1 MAIEDA
7 LAAWLGNQRWFAG
20 KGQELRDLA
29 IVADT
34 ELVSGDPELRHLI
47 VAVSHGTAVDYYQ
60 VLVGLRRRLPARLK
74 HARIGPAGDGRQ
86 AYDALH
92 DADLTK
98 PLLAGIAGGAET
110 GSLRM
115 QAIPGA
121 QFETGLDSLVLSSE
135 QSNTSLVYGEESIL
149 KVFRRLSPGPNPDL
163 EVTAALARLG
173 SPHVA
178 EPLGWMETRLEGAPT
193 SLAIL
198 SRYLR
203 LATDGWSLAAT
214 SVRDLYAA
222 VEDASA
228 NDTGSTPA
236 QGSSAGFSPAPG
248 VPDTTAPF
256 AIRPDA
262 GGHEH
267 SNFASH
273 RGNYLPENDK
283 IGVFARGVVPPG
295 ESRVRAADVGG
306 DFAGESRR
314 LGIATAQ
321 VHADLAAAL
330 GTDELG
336 TDALGELTERMY
348 RKLDLAVAAVPELTK
363 HVDMIS
369 DAYSELAKLSGPFP
383 VQRVHGDYHL
393 GQVLRTETGWVVLD
407 FEGEPATP
415 LAQRRARSSPLRD
428 VAGMLRS
435 FDYAARHQLIGHPG
449 QAALSDAARDW
460 VRRNASAFCAGYA
473 EAGGLDPVAN
483 QVLLRALQLD
493 KAVYEVLYEARHRP
507 SWLPIPLDSLAEF

>member
-7 LAAWLGNQRWFAG
+7 LATWLGHQRWFAG
-20 KGQELRDLA
+20 KGQGLRDLA

-47 VAVSHGTAVDYYQ
+47 VAASHATAVDYYQ
-60 VLVGLRRRLPARLK
+60 VLIGLRRRLPGRLT
-74 HARIGPAGDGRQ
+74 HALIGPSGDGRQ

-98 PLLAGIAGGAET
+98 PLLAGIAAGAEI

-115 QAIPGA
+115 HAMPEA
-121 QFETGLDSLVLSSE
+121 RFDTGLDSLVLGSE
-135 QSNTSLVYGEESIL
+135 QSNTSLVYGDESIL

-163 EVTAALARLG
+163 EVTTALARLG
-173 SPHVA
+173 SPQVA
-178 EPLGWMETRLEGAPT
+178 EPLGWIETRLEGAPT

-203 LATDGWSLAAT
+203 LATDGWTLAAT

-222 VEDASA
+222 VGDQ
-228 NDTGSTPA
+228 NDRT
-236 QGSSAGFSPAPG
+236 AGDRG
-248 VPDTTAPF
+248 TA
-256 AIRPDA
+256 
-262 GGHEH
+262 
-267 SNFASH
+267 
-273 RGNYLPENDK
+273 
-283 IGVFARGVVPPG
+283 
-295 ESRVRAADVGG
+295 RVRAGEAGG

-336 TDALGELTERMY
+336 TDAVGELTERMF
-348 RKLDLAVAAVPELTK
+348 RKLDLAIAAVPELTK

-435 FDYAARHQLIGHPG
+435 FDYAARHQLIGHPS

-460 VRRNASAFCAGYA
+460 VRRNATAFCVGYA

>member
-7 LAAWLGNQRWFAG
+7 LATWLGNQRWFAG
-20 KGQELRDLA
+20 KGQGLRDLA
-29 IVADT
+29 VVADT
-34 ELVSGDPELRHLI
+34 ALVAGDPELRHLI

-60 VLVGLRRRLPARLK
+60 VPIGLRRRLPTRLE
-74 HARIGPAGDGRQ
+74 HVRIGPAGDGRI

-98 PLLAGIAGGAET
+98 PLLAAVAADAEI

-115 QAIPGA
+115 YAIPGA
-121 QFETGLDSLVLSSE
+121 RFDTGLDSIVLGGE

-173 SPHVA
+173 SSQVA
-178 EPLGWMETRLEGAPT
+178 EPLGWIETRLEGVPT

-203 LATDGWSLAAT
+203 LATDGWTLAAT

-222 VEDASA
+222 VGDATA
-228 NDTGSTPA
+228 N
-236 QGSSAGFSPAPG
+236 
-248 VPDTTAPF
+248 
-256 AIRPDA
+256 
-262 GGHEH
+262 E
-267 SNFASH
+267 
-273 RGNYLPENDK
+273 EN
-283 IGVFARGVVPPG
+283 VRL
-295 ESRVRAADVGG
+295 RAADVGG

-321 VHADLAAAL
+321 VHADLGAAF
-330 GTDELG
+330 GTDQLG
-336 TDALGELTERMY
+336 ADAVSELTERMY

-393 GQVLRTETGWVVLD
+393 GQVMRTESGWVVLD

-435 FDYAARHQLIGHPG
+435 FDYAARHQLIGHPSE
-449 QAALSDAARDW
+449 AALSDAARDW
-460 VRRNASAFCAGYA
+460 VRRNAAEFCVGYA

>member
-7 LAAWLGNQRWFAG
+7 LATWLASQRWFAG
-20 KGQELRDLA
+20 KGQGLRDLA

-34 ELVSGDPELRHLI
+34 ELVAGDPELRHLI
-47 VAVSHGTAVDYYQ
+47 IAVSSATAVDYYQ
-60 VLVGLRRRLPARLK
+60 VLVGFRRRLPDRLR
-74 HARIGPAGDGRQ
+74 HARIGQADDGRT

-92 DADLTK
+92 DAELTR
-98 PLLAGIAGGAET
+98 PLLEGIAAGAEIGT
-110 GSLRM
+110 LRM
-115 QAIPGA
+115 HAIPGA
-121 QFETGLDSLVLSSE
+121 AFDTGLDSLVLGSE
-135 QSNTSLVYGEESIL
+135 QSNTSLVYGDESIL

-163 EVTAALARLG
+163 EVTTALARIG
-173 SPHVA
+173 SPQVA
-178 EPLGWMETRLEGAPT
+178 EPLGWIETRLEGVPT

-198 SRYLR
+198 SRFLR
-203 LATDGWSLAAT
+203 LASDGWSLAAA
-214 SVRDLYAA
+214 SVRDLYA
-222 VEDASA
+222 V
-228 NDTGSTPA
+228 
-236 QGSSAGFSPAPG
+236 AGADGGHDPRDREAPG
-248 VPDTTAPF
+248 QPA
-256 AIRPDA
+256 
-262 GGHEH
+262 
-267 SNFASH
+267 
-273 RGNYLPENDK
+273 
-283 IGVFARGVVPPG
+283 
-295 ESRVRAADVGG
+295 RVRAADAGG

-314 LGIATAQ
+314 LGIATAA
-321 VHADLAAAL
+321 VHADLAAAF

-336 TDALGELTERMY
+336 ADAVGALTERMF
-348 RKLDLAVAAVPELTK
+348 RKLDLAVTAVPELAK

-369 DAYSELAKLSGPFP
+369 DAYAELAKLAGPFP

-435 FDYAARHQLIGHPG
+435 FDYAARHQLIGHPA
-449 QAALSDAARDW
+449 QATLQDAARDW
-460 VRRNASAFCAGYA
+460 VRRNATAFCVGYA

-507 SWLPIPLDSLAEF
+507 SWLPIPLESLAEF